1 VKKVLVMELDYF
13 SGNHL
18 CYHLFEVPD
27 VTEDHFYTSTMKLE
41 TFRMKNANKNWN
53 NDEARRKGKKVKN
66 FKLYSVQTRQ
76 EYNYWMEDIL
86 GESEVAKKYGNIYKD
101 VPFMNHQSLQAFF
114 NHVGYK
120 TPYEKKKLRLKK
132 KV

>member
-1 VKKVLVMELDYF
+1 
-13 SGNHL
+13 
-18 CYHLFEVPD
+18 
-27 VTEDHFYTSTMKLE
+27 
-41 TFRMKNANKNWN
+41 MKNANKNWN